1 MHIEQNRTGAVELLG
16 LRFDQIDIDDLVG
29 KLRSVSSDTSFGYV
43 VTPNVDHMV
52 RLGHLKDDDQRGAE
66 IYQAYRGATYCVCDS
81 RVLARLAGPFG
92 VRLTVVPGSD
102 LTARLF
108 ESVVEGGDRIAIIGG
123 DQWTLATLQRLHPS
137 VEFKQHIPP
146 MGLLEN
152 DAALAEAATF
162 AACTAARF
170 TLLAIGSPQQ
180 ELLAS
185 RMAKLPQA
193 RGVALC
199 IGAAVDFISGR
210 QKRAPLLVQKLSMEW
225 SYRLLQEPRRL
236 WRRYLLDGPKILAML
251 VHWRRQQRNSDLQ
264 DGRSADP

>member
-1 MHIEQNRTGAVELLG
+1 
-16 LRFDQIDIDDLVG
+16 
-29 KLRSVSSDTSFGYV
+29 
-43 VTPNVDHMV
+43 
-52 RLGHLKDDDQRGAE
+52 
-66 IYQAYRGATYCVCDS
+66 
-81 RVLARLAGPFG
+81 

-108 ESVVEGGDRIAIIGG
+108 ESVVQAGDRVAIVGG